1 MDWYYCQDCGAVFSE
16 EDLLVETVENRH
28 WWLDDCPVER
38 LTEYSCPECGSNDVE
53 EAEYCDYCGD
63 AFRPE
68 DLTDG
73 VCARCR
79 NAEKDLEK

>member
-1 MDWYYCQDCGAVFSE
+1 MAWYYCNDCGSVFQE
-16 EDLLVETVENRH
+16 NEIRVVTGEDRH

-38 LTEYSCPECGSNDVE
+38 WTELHCPECDSEDID

-73 VCARCR
+73 ICQAC
-79 NAEKDLEK
+79 LEKGEI

>member
-1 MDWYYCQDCGAVFSE
+1 MNWYYCQDCGAVFSE

-38 LTEYSCPECGSNDVE
+38 WTEYSCPECGSSDVE

-73 VCARCR
+73 VCAKCR
-79 NAEKDLEK
+79 KAEKEL